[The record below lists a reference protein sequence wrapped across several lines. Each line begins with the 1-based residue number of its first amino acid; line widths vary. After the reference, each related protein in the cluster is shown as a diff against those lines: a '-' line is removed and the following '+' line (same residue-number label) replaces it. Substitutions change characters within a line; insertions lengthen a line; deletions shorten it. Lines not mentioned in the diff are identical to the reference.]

1 MMRKP
6 LGRGLDALIGDS
18 TFGISSRTERAGSGA
33 DAAAGDESRANAAGG
48 GARIATIGV
57 GDIRPGKYQPR
68 IRFDE
73 DSLAELKRAILTQG
87 IIEPL
92 IVRPIQNIGGDD
104 DGAPHFELI
113 AGERR
118 LRAARAAGLEAVPA
132 IVREL
137 DDRAALEMSIVENL
151 AREELNAVEEA
162 IAFARLAKH
171 FGLSHDEIAARV
183 GKSRPY
189 VSNACRLL
197 ELPPLVIEMIVAG
210 QLSAGQARP
219 LLALGG
225 DESRISA
232 ARRIAAVGI
241 SARGAEELATE
252 NRQPKK
258 TSARARSATDPNLSA
273 LAEGLQRALKR
284 KVRIVK
290 RRRRSPGRI
299 EIEYYD
305 DNDLTAVAEML
316 LGNSRAR
323 MHA

>member
-1 MMRKP
+1 MRKP

-18 TFGISSRTERAGSGA
+18 TFGISSRTERAASGA
-33 DAAAGDESRANAAGG
+33 DAGAGDELRANAAGG

-92 IVRPIQNIGGDD
+92 IVRPIENLGGDD
-104 DGAPHFELI
+104 GTPHFELI

-219 LLALGG
+219 LLALEG
-225 DESRISA
+225 DDPRISA

-252 NRQPKK
+252 NRKPKK
-258 TSARARSATDPNLSA
+258 PSARARSTTDPNLSA